1 MSEPTAFLLAMLAI
15 YTLPWLLWRALGR
28 RSWAPLVVVQI
39 VGGVLAGPALLG
51 AVVPSVHE
59 AVFTPSVLGALG
71 GIASWAVM
79 LFVFVAGLE
88 LDLPDAW
95 AKRRDTGTT
104 AGLALLVPF
113 LLGAGAAMLVMR
125 DALWM
130 GEGAE
135 RWQFLLGIGLACS
148 VTALP
153 ILLLFLEKLEILRS
167 ALGQRILRYASL
179 DDLVVWAL
187 LALILVDAEMLGRQ
201 AVFAL
206 AFAAATF
213 LARKLFARAGG
224 KDRVPLA
231 LMWLILVALGA
242 DWAGLHYMVGAFLA
256 GAVLEASWF
265 GITAIDEWRDRIL
278 TLLMPV
284 FFLSTGLRTRWEMGG
299 MDVILVALALL
310 VAAVAGKRLGVAL
323 AGRMLGWAKGEAR
336 LVGWLLQTKA
346 LIMIIFANIL
356 LDRQVISSTAF
367 TALLLMAVLSTML
380 AMPMAARALG
390 KARAA

>member
-1 MSEPTAFLLAMLAI
+1 MSEATAFLVAMLAI
-15 YTLPWLLWRALGR
+15 YTLPWLAWRALGQ

-51 AVVPSVHE
+51 AALPVVHE
-59 AVFTPSVLGALG
+59 AVFTPAVLGALG

-113 LLGAGAAMLVMR
+113 LMGAGVAALVMR

-130 GEGAE
+130 GEAA

-153 ILLLFLEKLEILRS
+153 ILLLFLERLQILRS
-167 ALGQRILRYASL
+167 PLGQRILRYASL

-187 LALILVDAEMLGRQ
+187 LALILVDTEMLGRQ

-206 AFAAATF
+206 LFALATVAA
-213 LARKLFARAGG
+213 RRLFARAAER
-224 KDRVPLA
+224 DRIPLA
-231 LMWLILVALGA
+231 LAWLLLVALGA

-256 GAVLEASWF
+256 GAVLEAEWF
-265 GITAIDEWRDRIL
+265 GVPVIDEWRDRIL

-299 MDVILVALALL
+299 LDVIAVALALL
-310 VAAVAGKRLGVAL
+310 VAAVAGKRLGVWL
-323 AGRMLGWAKGEAR
+323 AGRLLGWASGEAR

-356 LDRQVISSTAF
+356 LDRGVISSTAF

-380 AMPMAARALG
+380 AMPMAQRALRARAG
-390 KARAA
+390 

>member
-1 MSEPTAFLLAMLAI
+1 MSGPTAFLVAMLAI
-15 YTLPWLLWRALGR
+15 YTLPWLAWRALGR

-51 AVVPSVHE
+51 AVVPGVHE
-59 AVFTPSVLGALG
+59 AVFTPQVLGTLG

-125 DALWM
+125 DPLWM
-130 GEGAE
+130 GDNAA

-153 ILLLFLEKLEILRS
+153 ILLLFLEKLGILRS
-167 ALGQRILRYASL
+167 PLGQRVLRYASL

-187 LALILVDAEMLGRQ
+187 LALILVDTEMLGRQ
-201 AVFAL
+201 AVFAGL
-206 AFAAATF
+206 FVAAT
-213 LARKLFARAGG
+213 LAARRLFAGLG
-224 KDRVPLA
+224 EKDRAPVA
-231 LMWLILVALGA
+231 LIWLLITALGA

-256 GAVLEASWF
+256 GAVLEAEWF
-265 GITAIDEWRDRIL
+265 GISVIDEWRDRIL

-299 MDVILVALALL
+299 LDVVLVAGALL
-310 VAAVAGKRLGVAL
+310 VAAVAGKRLGVML
-323 AGRMLGWAKGEAR
+323 AGRMLGWREGEAR

-356 LDRQVISSTAF
+356 LDRGVISSTAF
-367 TALLLMAVLSTML
+367 TALLLMTVASTML
-380 AMPMAARALG
+380 AMPMAERALKRTG
-390 KARAA
+390 

>member
-1 MSEPTAFLLAMLAI
+1 MLAI
-15 YTLPWLLWRALGR
+15 YTLPWLAWRALGQ

-51 AVVPSVHE
+51 AALPVVHE
-59 AVFTPSVLGALG
+59 AVFTPAVLGALG

-113 LLGAGAAMLVMR
+113 LMGAGVAALVMR

-130 GEGAE
+130 GEAA

-153 ILLLFLEKLEILRS
+153 ILLLFLERLQILRS
-167 ALGQRILRYASL
+167 PLGQRILRYASL

-187 LALILVDAEMLGRQ
+187 LALILVDTEMLGRQ

-206 AFAAATF
+206 LFALATVAA
-213 LARKLFARAGG
+213 RRLFARAAER
-224 KDRVPLA
+224 DRIPLA
-231 LMWLILVALGA
+231 LAWLLLVALGA

-256 GAVLEASWF
+256 GAVLEAEWF
-265 GITAIDEWRDRIL
+265 GVPVIDEWRDRIL

-299 MDVILVALALL
+299 LDVIAVALALL
-310 VAAVAGKRLGVAL
+310 VAAVAGKRLGVWL
-323 AGRMLGWAKGEAR
+323 AGRLLGWASGEAR

-356 LDRQVISSTAF
+356 LDRGVISSTAF

-380 AMPMAARALG
+380 AMPMAQRALRARAG
-390 KARAA
+390 